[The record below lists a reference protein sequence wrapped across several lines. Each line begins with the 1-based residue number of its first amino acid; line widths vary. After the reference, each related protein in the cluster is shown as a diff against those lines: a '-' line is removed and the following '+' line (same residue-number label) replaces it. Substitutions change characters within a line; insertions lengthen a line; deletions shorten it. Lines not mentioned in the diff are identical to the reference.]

1 MTSFD
6 VVGVGAC
13 NADLFTYTTKM
24 PLRGETVTG
33 NKFAQGWGG
42 KNHNQVLQSAMLG
55 SRTAVISFVGDDAYG
70 NGFLANFKKLNC
82 STDAVGVTKSV
93 STGVAAITVDAAGGN
108 CIVIVP
114 GANNDVTAEFVES
127 KRHVI
132 EAAKVL
138 VTQLEVPLAATIRA
152 LEIAAESPGTTAIF
166 NPAPADATLPDRI
179 YALSDLVIPN
189 ETEASLLTGVQVTDT
204 ASAEQAARIL
214 LGKGAK
220 NVIVT
225 LGGQGCLLVQGGG
238 THAAVH
244 VPAPVVPVVDTTGAG
259 DSFIGALA
267 HCIAHGHSLV
277 ESVKRANQ
285 CAAYSVQ
292 RQGTQQSFATQDE
305 IDRLGLWK

>member
-1 MTSFD
+1 M
-6 VVGVGAC
+6 
-13 NADLFTYTTKM
+13 
-24 PLRGETVTG
+24 
-33 NKFAQGWGG
+33 
-42 KNHNQVLQSAMLG
+42 
-55 SRTAVISFVGDDAYG
+55 
-70 NGFLANFKKLNC
+70 
-82 STDAVGVTKSV
+82 
-93 STGVAAITVDAAGGN
+93 
-108 CIVIVP
+108 
-114 GANNDVTAEFVES
+114 
-127 KRHVI
+127 I

-152 LEIAAESPGTTAIF
+152 LEIAAASPGTTAIF

-305 IDRLGLWK
+305 IERLGLWK

>member
-1 MTSFD
+1 M
-6 VVGVGAC
+6 
-13 NADLFTYTTKM
+13 
-24 PLRGETVTG
+24 
-33 NKFAQGWGG
+33 
-42 KNHNQVLQSAMLG
+42 
-55 SRTAVISFVGDDAYG
+55 
-70 NGFLANFKKLNC
+70 
-82 STDAVGVTKSV
+82 
-93 STGVAAITVDAAGGN
+93 
-108 CIVIVP
+108 IVP

-127 KRHVI
+127 KRQVI
-132 EAAKVL
+132 QAAKVL

-204 ASAEQAARIL
+204 ASAEKAARIL
-214 LGKGAK
+214 IGKGAK

-225 LGGQGCLLVQGGG
+225 LGGQGCLLVQGNNA
-238 THAAVH
+238 TEPALH

-267 HCIAHGHSLV
+267 HCIAHGHSLA

-292 RQGTQQSFATQDE
+292 RQGTQQSFATKED
-305 IDRLGLWK
+305 IDRLGLWN